1 MMSTGSRNS
10 KDQAGA
16 GIDGTRLREE
26 RVGAGLTLRDLAAKT
41 ELSVS
46 LLSQLERG
54 ATSPSIHSLKRI
66 AGALHVS
73 IFQLLAGDGP
83 AQVVVRAD
91 RRRKVILQEGDL
103 DYELLSPD
111 TKRKLEVWLGR
122 LEPGASSGPEPATHE
137 SEEFIVVLQGQL
149 RIEFGTIV
157 HELGPGDAIQYD
169 GNQPHLISNPGP
181 GRLEFISALT
191 PPTL

>member
-1 MMSTGSRNS
+1 MTTETGHSASHSRE
-10 KDQAGA
+10 
-16 GIDGTRLREE
+16 GIDGTRLRDE
-26 RVGAGLTLRDLAAKT
+26 RVSAGLTLRELAAKT

-54 ATSPSIHSLKRI
+54 TTSPSIHSLKRI
-66 AGALHVS
+66 AGALGVS
-73 IFQLLAGDGP
+73 IFQLLAEESP
-83 AQVVVRAD
+83 AQFVVRAD
-91 RRRKVILQEGDL
+91 RRRKVVLQAGDL

-111 TKRKLEVWLGR
+111 AKRKLEIWLGR
-122 LEPGASSGPEPATHE
+122 LEPGASSGPEPAAHD
-137 SEEFIVVLQGQL
+137 SEEFIFVLNGQL
-149 RIEFGTIV
+149 RIEFGAIA

-181 GRLEFISALT
+181 GQLEFLSALT

>member
-1 MMSTGSRNS
+1 MSTQRRNIRDS
-10 KDQAGA
+10 DGG

-26 RVGAGLTLRDLAAKT
+26 RIGAGLTLRDLAAKT
-41 ELSVS
+41 DLSVS

-66 AGALHVS
+66 AEALRVS
-73 IFQLLAGDGP
+73 IFQLLAADAP
-83 AQVVVRAD
+83 AQFVVRAD
-91 RRRKVILQEGDL
+91 RRRRVILQEGDL

-111 TKRKLEVWLGR
+111 AKRKLEVWIGR
-122 LEPGASSGPEPATHE
+122 LERGASSGPEPATHE
-137 SEEFIVVLQGQL
+137 SEEFIFVLRGQL
-149 RIEFGTIV
+149 RIEFGQVV
-157 HELGPGDAIQYD
+157 HELSPGDAIQYD

-181 GRLEFISALT
+181 GGLEFISALT

>member
-1 MMSTGSRNS
+1 MTAGSKTS
-10 KDQAGA
+10 GDHPSG
-16 GIDGTRLREE
+16 GIDGNRLREE
-26 RVGAGLTLRDLAAKT
+26 RVSAGLTLRDLAAKT

-66 AGALHVS
+66 AAALSVS
-73 IFQLLAGDGP
+73 IFQLLAEDSPG
-83 AQVVVRAD
+83 QFVVRAD
-91 RRRKVILQEGDL
+91 RRRKMILQEGDL

-111 TKRKLEVWLGR
+111 AKRKLEVWFGR
-122 LEPGASSGPEPATHE
+122 LEAGASSGPEPSSHE
-137 SEEFIVVLQGQL
+137 SEEFIFVLQGRMQ
-149 RIEFGTIV
+149 IQFGDVT

-169 GNQPHLISNPGP
+169 GNQPHLISSSGP

>member
-1 MMSTGSRNS
+1 MSTGSRNS
-10 KDQAGA
+10 RDQAGA

-54 ATSPSIHSLKRI
+54 ATTPSIHSLKRI
-66 AGALHVS
+66 AGALDVS

-111 TKRKLEVWLGR
+111 AKRKLEVWLGR

-137 SEEFIVVLQGQL
+137 SEEFIFVLQGHL

-157 HELGPGDAIQYD
+157 HELGAGDAIQYD

-181 GRLEFISALT
+181 GRLEFMSALT

>member
-1 MMSTGSRNS
+1 MSTGSRNS
-10 KDQAGA
+10 RDQAGA

-54 ATSPSIHSLKRI
+54 ATTPSIHSLKRI
-66 AGALHVS
+66 AGALDVS

-111 TKRKLEVWLGR
+111 AKRKLEVWLGR

-137 SEEFIVVLQGQL
+137 SEEFIFVLQGHL

-157 HELGPGDAIQYD
+157 HELGAGDAIQYD

>member
-1 MMSTGSRNS
+1 MAPRDKRAAARGP
-10 KDQAGA
+10 G
-16 GIDGTRLREE
+16 GIDGNRLREL
-26 RVGAGLTLRDLAAKT
+26 RRQGGQTLRDLAAKT
-41 ELSVS
+41 DLSVS

-54 ATSPSIHSLKRI
+54 TTSPSISSLKRI
-66 AGALHVS
+66 AAALGVS
-73 IFQLLAGDGP
+73 IFQLLDEEAP
-83 AQVVVRAD
+83 AQSVVRSD
-91 RRRKVILQEGDL
+91 RRRKLILQEGDL

-111 TKRKLEVWLGR
+111 AKRKLEVWFGR

-137 SEEFIVVLQGQL
+137 SEEFIFVLQGQL
-149 RIEFGTIV
+149 RIEFGAV
-157 HELGPGDAIQYD
+157 SHQLGPGDAIQYD

>member
-1 MMSTGSRNS
+1 MTTGTGDSS
-10 KDQAGA
+10 SQARG
-16 GIDGTRLREE
+16 GIDGTRLRDE

-54 ATSPSIHSLKRI
+54 TTSPSIHSLKRI
-66 AGALHVS
+66 ASALGVS
-73 IFQLLAGDGP
+73 IFQLLAEDSP
-83 AQVVVRAD
+83 AQFVVRAA
-91 RRRKVILQEGDL
+91 RRRKVLLQEGDL

-111 TKRKLEVWLGR
+111 AKRKLEVWLGR
-122 LEPGASSGPEPATHE
+122 LEPGASSGPEPAAHD
-137 SEEFIVVLQGQL
+137 SEEFIFVLHGRL
-149 RIEFGTIV
+149 RIEFGAIT

-169 GNQPHLISNPGP
+169 GNQPHMISNAGP
-181 GRLEFISALT
+181 GQLEFISALT

>member
-1 MMSTGSRNS
+1 MSTAGRDSG
-10 KDQAGA
+10 DQAGG

-26 RVGAGLTLRDLAAKT
+26 RVSAGLTLRDLAAKT

-54 ATSPSIHSLKRI
+54 ATTPSIHSLKRI
-66 AGALHVS
+66 AHALSVS
-73 IFQLLAGDGP
+73 IFQLLAGGTP
-83 AQVVVRAD
+83 AQFVVRAD

-111 TKRKLEVWLGR
+111 AKRKLEVWFGR
-122 LEPGASSGPEPATHE
+122 LEPGASSGPEPAAHE
-137 SEEFIVVLQGQL
+137 SEEFIFVLQGQL
-149 RIEFGTIV
+149 RIEFGSVV
-157 HELGPGDAIQYD
+157 HELGTGDAIQYD